1 MPKTLKK
8 IGILL
13 GIWTIF
19 AVIFTPQTYLLN
31 LRAVDPLAWWE
42 ALVSNL
48 VIFYLWA
55 LLTPLVW
62 FLGKRLPIERPRPI
76 LSFSLLFILGV
87 PGSLLHLILLQ
98 QSGQFFL
105 GWIKLYQT
113 PVPIITLIIGM
124 GASNIMFY
132 WVIII
137 ASQADIYFRRYTER
151 EQFLIKAQLQ
161 ALKTQLHPH
170 FLFNTLNA
178 ISQLVYDNAEE
189 AEKTIS
195 RLSDLLRF
203 SLKSEQTQEVT
214 LREELDFL
222 RMYLEIQQTLMQDR
236 LEVVWRV
243 LPETLDAFVPNM
255 ILQPLV
261 ENSIRHGIAPRISG
275 GKIKIVATREDK
287 WLTLRICDD
296 GIGISQANKRTKQ
309 FGIGVSN
316 TGRRLKHLYGKEYKF
331 KIAPATEGE
340 GTVALLKIPFRHSDK
355 EKVYENSYFDSRRYV
370 IGEEAHSALSKQ
382 GL

>member
-1 MPKTLKK
+1 MQSSLKK
-8 IGILL
+8 L
-13 GIWTIF
+13 GIMLGVWTIL
-19 AVIFTPQTYLLN
+19 AVLFTPQTYLLN
-31 LRAVDPLAWWE
+31 LRSAEPLVWWE
-42 ALVSNL
+42 AFFSNL

-55 LLTPLVW
+55 FLTPLVW
-62 FLGKRLPIERPRPI
+62 FLGKNLPIEKPQQF
-76 LSFSLLFILGV
+76 LNFSLLFILGF
-87 PGSLLHLILLQ
+87 PISLLHLILLQ
-98 QSGQFFL
+98 QSGQFL
-105 GWIKLYQT
+105 LAWISLYQT
-113 PVPIITLIIGM
+113 PVPIITLLIGM
-124 GASNIMFY
+124 GASNVMLY

-137 ASQADIYFRRYTER
+137 ASQADIYFRRYNER
-151 EQFLIKAQLQ
+151 EKFLMRAQLQ

-178 ISQLVYDNAEE
+178 ISQLLYENKEE

-195 RLSDLLRF
+195 RLSDLLRL

-222 RMYLEIQQTLMQDR
+222 RMYVEIQQTLMQDR
-236 LEVVWRV
+236 LEVIWRV
-243 LPETLDAFVPNM
+243 LPPTLDAFIPNM

-275 GKIKIVATREDK
+275 GKIKIVATQEDK
-287 WLTLRICDD
+287 WLTIRIWDNGV
-296 GIGISQANKRTKQ
+296 GINKANKKTKQ

-316 TGRRLKHLYGKEYKF
+316 TLKRLKHLYGKDCNF
-331 KIAPATEGE
+331 KIAPATDGG
-340 GTVALLKIPFRHSDK
+340 GTVALLQIPFKRSDQ

>member
-1 MPKTLKK
+1 MRK
-8 IGILL
+8 IGILVVV
-13 GIWTIF
+13 WTIL
-19 AVIFTPQTYLLN
+19 AVLFTPQTYLLN
-31 LRAVDPLAWWE
+31 LRAVDPLTWWE

-48 VIFYLWA
+48 GIFYLWA
-55 LLTPLVW
+55 ILTPLVW
-62 FLGKRLPIERPRPI
+62 LLSKSLPIEKPHQF
-76 LSFSLLFILGV
+76 LNFSLLFILGFPV
-87 PGSLLHLILLQ
+87 SLLHLVLLQ
-98 QSGQFFL
+98 QSGQFL
-105 GWIKLYQT
+105 LSWIKIYQA
-113 PVPIITLIIGM
+113 PIPLNNLLIGM
-124 GASNIMFY
+124 GASNIMLY

-137 ASQADIYFRRYTER
+137 VGQADIYFRRYTER
-151 EQFLIKAQLQ
+151 EQFLINAQLQ

-178 ISQLVYDNAEE
+178 ISQLLYENEEE

-195 RLSDLLRF
+195 RLSDMLRI

-222 RMYLEIQQTLMQDR
+222 RMYLEIQKTLLQDR
-236 LEVVWRV
+236 LEIIWRV
-243 LPETLDAFVPNM
+243 LPQTLDAFVPNM

-261 ENSIRHGIAPRISG
+261 ENAIRHGIAPRISG
-275 GKIKIVATREDK
+275 GKIKIVATQEDK

-296 GIGISQANKRTKQ
+296 GLGISVNNKRTRQ

-316 TGRRLKHLYGKEYKF
+316 TRKRLRHLYGKECEF
-331 KIAPATEGE
+331 QLAPAPEGT
-340 GTVALLKIPFRHSDK
+340 GTVAFLKIPFRQSNK
-355 EKVYENSYFDSRRYV
+355 EKAYENPYLDSRRYV